1 MVAVIVEPP
10 ARVSPAPDDL
20 LIEEQLPIQLEQLR
34 QVPDWEGLISEGITP
49 ALVIGGERR
58 VNPR

>member
-1 MVAVIVEPP
+1 MVAVILEPQ

-20 LIEEQLPIQLEQLR
+20 LVEDQLLLQRAQLR
-34 QVPDWEGLISEGITP
+34 QVPDWEGLMAAGTTP

-58 VNPR
+58 TRPR

>member
-1 MVAVIVEPP
+1 MIAVVLEPP

-20 LIEEQLPIQLEQLR
+20 LVEEQLLLQRAQLR

-49 ALVIGGERR
+49 ALVVGGERR
-58 VNPR
+58 VSPR

>member
-49 ALVIGGERR
+49 ALVVGGERR
-58 VNPR
+58 VSPR

>member
-1 MVAVIVEPP
+1 MVAVILEPP

-20 LIEEQLPIQLEQLR
+20 LVEEQLPRELAQLR
-34 QVPDWEGLISEGITP
+34 QVPDWEGLILEGITP

-58 VNPR
+58 VSRR